1 MATPEIIVDYREQV
15 SELPRILKELG
26 IKVIFRQL
34 IVGDYIISTEVAIE
48 RKTIHDFITSLFDGR
63 LFRQAD
69 ELNANYKTPIIL
81 IEGDTSLIS
90 QMLNNSKVYYGALS
104 SLILKYSVKTVF
116 VPTVEDSAV
125 FIERL
130 VFNSKKEGKPRIIS
144 GQKPVKTNDEQ
155 INLLAS
161 LPGIGP
167 KLAERMIVKFGS
179 PLNAFNASLSDLAK
193 IIGPAKAKKIKAV
206 LLEDK
211 RILKKNDNQSKLYS
225 SSDERE

>member
-1 MATPEIIVDYREQV
+1 
-15 SELPRILKELG
+15 
-26 IKVIFRQL
+26 
-34 IVGDYIISTEVAIE
+34 
-48 RKTIHDFITSLFDGR
+48 
-63 LFRQAD
+63 
-69 ELNANYKTPIIL
+69 
-81 IEGDTSLIS
+81 
-90 QMLNNSKVYYGALS
+90 
-104 SLILKYSVKTVF
+104 
-116 VPTVEDSAV
+116 
-125 FIERL
+125 
-130 VFNSKKEGKPRIIS
+130 
-144 GQKPVKTNDEQ
+144 VKTNDEQ